1 MMDATMAPSLAVATA
16 HRWGH
21 AAVAITDHG
30 NVQGFPDA
38 MKMSEKLGMKVIYG
52 MEGYLVDDAAK
63 AIFGEDD
70 TGFDDEFV
78 VFDIET
84 TGLSAMTCKITEIG
98 AVLVQKGEVLKVFST
113 FVNPEGHIP
122 EEITELTGIT
132 DDMVS
137 ERLRVSNAPWQ
148 TQEALSGSPM
158 RQGDMTGQRCR
169 QSNSGTRALRAPP

>member
-1 MMDATMAPSLAVATA
+1 MEGNLEYDDYDRDHELTFYPSAAIKVKRVLRADKYDGQKRVELHLHTNMSMMDATMTPSQAVATA

-21 AAVAITDHG
+21 AAVAVTDHG
-30 NVQGFPDA
+30 TVQGFPEA

-70 TGFDDEFV
+70 TSFEDEFV

-98 AVLVQKGEVLKVFST
+98 AVLVCKGEVLKVFQPLQI
-113 FVNPEGHIP
+113 PEGIFP
-122 EEITELTGIT
+122 K
-132 DDMVS
+132 
-137 ERLRVSNAPWQ
+137 R
-148 TQEALSGSPM
+148 
-158 RQGDMTGQRCR
+158 
-169 QSNSGTRALRAPP
+169 